1 MVATK
6 KKQRRKR
13 KKHSREYSLVER
25 DRIRNRISRVVCS
38 APWAD
43 QAISLCQSY
52 GVPPESKD
60 VASALSL
67 YHIYP
72 PPAENT
78 PMKPCRCSTCRGVR
92 LWPQHYIR
100 SSGYSTE
107 CAYERMPMSIMAVIE
122 GSVSSVRVFPDG
134 THRQL

>member
-1 MVATK
+1 MVARK
-6 KKQRRKR
+6 KAKRQKR
-13 KKHSREYSLVER
+13 KKTPREYSLVER

-43 QAISLCQSY
+43 QSINLCQSY

-72 PPAENT
+72 PPSENT

-92 LWPQHYIR
+92 LWPAAYIR

-122 GSVSSVRVFPDG
+122 GSVSKSRIRGNGERGP
-134 THRQL
+134 L